1 MDFNLE
7 KIKTFGGSVSFLV
20 DTMIQAG
27 KHIFQREAMI
37 SKPSWLIQSE
47 KFSSFFDRI
56 KRKDEALDKLK
67 MDVFRPVYENYESD
81 FNSSLVNGDS
91 VVVDDFL
98 KIKDSEV
105 TDVLRVPQPEGLYFR
120 ADKLYLPFSEIYSQI
135 LAFNKS
141 HGVKNSAY
149 PILLLIGL
157 YTSVFNA
164 VKEKETQITH
174 QTFKANIQI
183 LLDSLEGC
191 DGVPKRRQENN
202 SMNMLQNLMG
212 NFDFKQLSDMMGK
225 VTGDEKASQEFGE
238 VFGKMTE
245 SIKQG
250 KNPLESMGEIIKN
263 VSSRMEDNDPDV
275 PVVKEEVAEEVAE
288 EVTEQVVDVQ
298 LDPLPEGLEEETVTT
313 TM

>member
-1 MDFNLE
+1 MDFSLD
-7 KIKTFGGSVSFLV
+7 KIKSFNGSVSFLV

-56 KRKDEALDKLK
+56 KRKEEALDKLK
-67 MDVFRPVYENYESD
+67 TDVFRPVYENYEGD
-81 FNSSLVNGDS
+81 FNCSLVNSDN
-91 VVVDDFL
+91 VVSDDFL
-98 KIKDSEV
+98 KVKDSEV
-105 TDVLRVPQPEGLYFR
+105 TDVLKVPQPEGLFFK
-120 ADKLYLPFSEIYSQI
+120 ADKLYLPFSEVYTQI

-141 HGVKNSAY
+141 HGIKNSAY

-157 YTSVFNA
+157 YSSVFNA
-164 VKEKETQITH
+164 VKEKETQTTH
-174 QTFKANIQI
+174 EVFKANIQI

-202 SMNMLQNLMG
+202 SMNMLQNIMG

-225 VTGDEKASQEFGE
+225 VTGDEKASKEFGE

-250 KNPLESMGEIIKN
+250 KNPLESMGDIIKTA
-263 VSSRMEDNDPDV
+263 SARMEEQPDPDV
-275 PVVKEEVAEEVAE
+275 PLVKEEEVVEEASRE
-288 EVTEQVVDVQ
+288 VVDVQ
-298 LDPLPEGLEEETVTT
+298 LEPLPEELEVSTDSANQE
-313 TM
+313 

>member
-1 MDFNLE
+1 MDFSLE
-7 KIKTFGGSVSFLV
+7 KIKTFSSSVSFLV
-20 DTMIQAG
+20 DTMIQVG
-27 KHIFQREAMI
+27 KHVYQREAMI

-56 KRKDEALDKLK
+56 KRKEEAMDKLK
-67 MDVFRPVYENYESD
+67 TGVFRTVYEDYEAQ
-81 FNSSLVNGDS
+81 FNSSLVNSDS

-98 KIKDSEV
+98 KVEESEAS
-105 TDVLRVPQPEGLYFR
+105 DVLKVPQPQGLFFK
-120 ADKLYLPFSEIYSQI
+120 AEKLYLPFSDVYSTI
-135 LAFNKS
+135 LKFNKS

-164 VKEKETQITH
+164 VREKETESTH
-174 QTFKANIQI
+174 KIFKDNIQI

-202 SMNMLQNLMG
+202 SMNMLQNIMG
-212 NFDFKQLSDMMGK
+212 NFDFKQLSEMMGK
-225 VTGDEKASQEFGE
+225 VTGDEKASKEFGE

-250 KNPLESMGEIIKN
+250 KNPLESMGEIIKQA
-263 VSSRMEDNDPDV
+263 SARMEDHDPDV
-275 PVVKEEVAEEVAE
+275 PIVKESEVEEE
-288 EVTEQVVDVQ
+288 KVDIK
-298 LDPLPEGLEEETVTT
+298 LDPLPEVIEE
-313 TM
+313 